1 VFFGT
6 PQYMAPERVMSGEA
20 GPSVDLYALG
30 VIFFEMVT
38 ARLPF
43 EANDPP
49 TFLVKHMK
57 ETPPAPRSLN
67 PRVHE
72 RVEALVL
79 QLLEKDPRT
88 RPVDAHQVE
97 QELVALA
104 RAIGARVPP
113 DAESDPESSTRPP
126 ARSLPSAV
134 TEQWRRRVEVFEQM
148 AARAYGPRLPS
159 DQDTTLAELR
169 KLVHEIDEVRAASA
183 QEQRVLEEIDAR
195 GREGRQR
202 LGFAVDALGLDAS
215 NAKEDARARRT
226 QLAELARASAAIAEA
241 YRGAQEE
248 LLAWEGRS
256 AQSEP
261 YTQLAQAHRACAD
274 VIDRWLV
281 TRGRE
286 REALAGAESRDRA
299 IQDLEYQIAQ
309 LRAALAN
316 HEAGI
321 DRDRGAA
328 QRRVVDL
335 NARAERI
342 ERRLVQLA
350 TAFCAPLRARPDL
363 GPLFQSLEAS
373 A

>member
-1 VFFGT
+1 
-6 PQYMAPERVMSGEA
+6 
-20 GPSVDLYALG
+20 
-30 VIFFEMVT
+30 
-38 ARLPF
+38 
-43 EANDPP
+43 
-49 TFLVKHMK
+49 MK
-57 ETPPAPRSLN
+57 EPPPAPRSYN

-79 QLLEKDPRT
+79 QLLEKDPRA
-88 RPVDAHQVE
+88 RPVDAHRVE

-104 RAIGARVPP
+104 RATGARVPP
-113 DAESDPESSTRPP
+113 DADVDPASSTRPP
-126 ARSLPSAV
+126 ARVQPSAM
-134 TEQWRRRVEVFEQM
+134 TGQWRRRVELFEQM
-148 AARAYGPRLPS
+148 ASRAYGTRVPK
-159 DQDTTLAELR
+159 DQESALAELG
-169 KLVHEIDEVRAASA
+169 KLVREIDEVRGASA

-215 NAKEDARARRT
+215 NAREDARTRRAVLGELT
-226 QLAELARASAAIAEA
+226 QSRAAMAEG
-241 YRGAQEE
+241 YRSAQEE

-256 AQSEP
+256 ALSEP
-261 YTQLAQAHRACAD
+261 YPQLAQAHRACAAAVD
-274 VIDRWLV
+274 SWLAAR
-281 TRGRE
+281 TRE
-286 REALAGAESRDRA
+286 REALAAAEGRDRTV
-299 IQDLEYQIAQ
+299 QDLEYQIAQ

-321 DRDRGAA
+321 DRDRAA
-328 QRRVVDL
+328 ARQRVVDL

-350 TAFCAPLRARPDL
+350 TQFCAPLRARPEL